1 MAVAAEQM
9 VLERGPL
16 RIELTLRPFKFTVR
30 RAGRR
35 LMRAGGVWVADG
47 TVHDH
52 FVQFT
57 EGVVTREDLGVVE
70 RALRARVVDSDTD
83 VLELELS
90 LYGGRTATL
99 RITLAASERVEFD
112 VEAEGSPL

>member
-35 LMRAGGVWVADG
+35 LLRAAGVWVADG

-57 EGVVTREDLGVVE
+57 EGVVPREDLSPAERAVRGSLLSRDGDADASGVVL
-70 RALRARVVDSDTD
+70 AL
-83 VLELELS
+83 VLQ
-90 LYGGRTATL
+90 GGRRATL
-99 RITLAASERVEFD
+99 RLDLAAADLLGVE
-112 VEAEGSPL
+112 L